1 MSGYGV
7 VASLPGPALDYV
19 AALATLAGVEVRVM
33 LSACIV
39 CNRAL
44 GGE

>member
-1 MSGYGV
+1 M
-7 VASLPGPALDYV
+7 AITLFGPRLE

-39 CNRAL
+39 CNRTL